1 MTYANRTASGGTDL
15 PSVREAIAVFGS
27 TGSLEAA
34 VDELTLSG
42 VDGAAISLMSSD
54 AAVTEKLGRT
64 YRTVDEA
71 KDDPSAPRQSY
82 VAPEEV
88 GNGVGAAMA
97 APAYVGALVA
107 AGTIVATGGTALVAG
122 LGAAAAGVG
131 GGALGSVMSQWIGD
145 KRNDWL
151 QEHLDKGGILM
162 WVTLDSPGK
171 PGTADEAQVMGI
183 LRKHASRPVEIH
195 EMAKADPVPA
205 GTGTV
210 A

>member
-1 MTYANRTASGGTDL
+1 MTYAKAAASGGTDL

-27 TGSLEAA
+27 TESLQAA

-42 VDGAAISLMSSD
+42 VDGAAISLMSGD
-54 AAVTEKLGRT
+54 AAVIERLGRT

-71 KDDPSAPRQSY
+71 KDDPNAPRQSY

-97 APAYVGALVA
+97 APAYIGALAA
-107 AGTIVATGGTALVAG
+107 AGAIVATGGTALVAG

-162 WVTLDSPGK
+162 WVKLDGPGG
-171 PGTADEAQVMGI
+171 PGAADEAKVTGI
-183 LRKHASRPVEIH
+183 LGKHASRPVEVH
-195 EMAKADPVPA
+195 EVAKADPAPA
-205 GTGTV
+205 STGT
-210 A
+210 AA